1 MYYIIIAMLSD
12 KAINWFSER
21 GISKPTLEK
30 MKIRQ
35 HEEWMPQT
43 GKEMTCIAFDYF
55 HEGETI
61 NTKFRDGK
69 KNFKL
74 VQGAPKIFY
83 NVDALCND
91 DNDSIVVV
99 EGEIDALSFI
109 ESGIDYVIS
118 VPNGA
123 TKGNVNADYLDD
135 FIDYF
140 DSKER
145 VILALDDDEAGQNL
159 QQEFIRRLGP
169 ESCYLANLDGC
180 KDANEYLTTHGSSL
194 LRDVVANAQIC
205 PLENVYTA
213 TDIKEE
219 LVDYIEN
226 GSKKG
231 YQIGI
236 PAFDNIFSTYTSQF
250 ITVTGIPTHGK
261 SDFIDRMCVG
271 YNRNYGW
278 KTAYASP
285 ENLPMHIHT
294 DKLIRKIAGCRP
306 AVGTEEFEDAFNKVD
321 NNFFFIGMDRFYLDD
336 VLAKGA
342 ELVKRKGI
350 KVLVI
355 DPFNKVKM
363 TGVPQERVNEYT
375 MEYLQRIDQFAK
387 KHDCLVIIAAH
398 PTKMYKG
405 PDGKQEMPNF
415 YSVKGGG
422 EWFDASYHGLV
433 VHRDFDANTTKIK
446 VLKVKFQNLGTNG
459 AELDFTW
466 EPEAGEFVPINE
478 PSIEDMIGPDPS
490 SGVKPQDP
498 NELNLW

>member
-1 MYYIIIAMLSD
+1 MLTD
-12 KAINWFSER
+12 KAIKWFNER
-21 GISKPTLEK
+21 GISKETLETMNVTEGK
-30 MKIRQ
+30 
-35 HEEWMPQT
+35 EWMPQT
-43 GKEMTCIAFDYF
+43 RKEENTVQFNYLV
-55 HEGETI
+55 EGEII

-74 VQGAPKIFY
+74 VQGAPKILY
-83 NVDALCND
+83 NVDALCNPD
-91 DNDSIVVV
+91 FNAIVVV

-109 ESGIDYVIS
+109 EAGVDYVIS

-123 TKGNVNADYLDD
+123 TKGNVNADYIDD
-135 FIDYF
+135 YIDHF
-140 DSKER
+140 ESKER
-145 VILALDDDEAGQNL
+145 IILALDNDEAGQNL

-169 ESCYLANLDGC
+169 ESCYLASFDNC
-180 KDANEYLTTHGSSL
+180 KDANEYLTTHGADL
-194 LRDVVANAQIC
+194 LVDVVSNAELC

-213 TDIKEE
+213 TDIREE
-219 LVDYIEN
+219 LVDFIEN
-226 GSKKG
+226 GAKKG

-236 PAFDNIFSTYTSQF
+236 PQFDDIFSTYTGQF

-336 VLAKGA
+336 VLDKGA

-363 TGVPQERVNEYT
+363 KGVPQERINEYT
-375 MEYLQRIDQFAK
+375 MEYLQKIDQFAK
-387 KHDCLVIIAAH
+387 KYDCLVIIAAH

-405 PDGKQEMPNF
+405 PDGKQEMPTF

-433 VHRDFDANTTKIK
+433 VHRDFDNNTTRVK

-466 EPEAGEFVPINE
+466 EPEAGEFVPLGAGN
-478 PSIEDMIGPDPS
+478 
-490 SGVKPQDP
+490 
-498 NELNLW
+498 LNSDDLAGLPF